1 MTVFQQLRW
10 WLRRAGGAEKAAVAV
25 AVATVVALVAWAL
38 VPVVQTSPSGR
49 TVAAGAQQP
58 GAATAAASAAGAPQ
72 SSEVSTVGTA
82 TTQPAGGVSATSSGA
97 TTAAGP
103 ASGPAPTA
111 GAGAAAT
118 TAAAPAPTDCGVPG
132 ATDQGVSA
140 KEIRIAIVLLNL
152 AGAAGNGLI
161 GVPPVEQQQ
170 ADFDAV
176 IADINKNGG
185 IQCRKLVPTY
195 YQGNPLDQNQE
206 HATCLQVVQDKPF
219 AMLDVGAIDTP
230 PSSRVCVPQAKIPL
244 FDVVPILLSEA
255 QKDLYPYMF
264 TYFGQ
269 WDTVLRDAV
278 LGARQLDWFAGAQKI
293 GLLEEDCA
301 PEMNAEI
308 EADLAQI
315 GFSGAQV
322 SRYNYGC
329 PGSLT
334 PPNQTAQAV
343 LQFKTGGVDR
353 VIDVSLV
360 PKVNDFSKQA
370 QQQDYHPKYL
380 VPDGGAVATYQNP
393 QFAPDATNFDGALAI
408 TSTQYGGDRTPGL
421 PLSAATQRCDAIM
434 AAAGQPPVREQ
445 GVGFGGVACNETWMF
460 ATAAAHDQ
468 GLTRANMVNGLDQSG
483 SLEMSFPQG
492 PAKFDVRPRTVTGGQ
507 YWRPLVYDG
516 KCPCFRVAD
525 GTFRPNFG

>member
-38 VPVVQTSPSGR
+38 VPVVQTSPSGT
-49 TVAAGAQQP
+49 TVAAGAQPP

-103 ASGPAPTA
+103 ASGAAPPA
-111 GAGAAAT
+111 GAGAT
-118 TAAAPAPTDCGVPG
+118 TAAPPPAPTDCGVPG

-170 ADFDAV
+170 VDFDAV

-278 LGARQLDWFAGAQKI
+278 LGHGSWTGSRARRRSA
-293 GLLEEDCA
+293 C
-301 PEMNAEI
+301 
-308 EADLAQI
+308 
-315 GFSGAQV
+315 
-322 SRYNYGC
+322 
-329 PGSLT
+329 
-334 PPNQTAQAV
+334 
-343 LQFKTGGVDR
+343 
-353 VIDVSLV
+353 
-360 PKVNDFSKQA
+360 SKRIA
-370 QQQDYHPKYL
+370 
-380 VPDGGAVATYQNP
+380 
-393 QFAPDATNFDGALAI
+393 
-408 TSTQYGGDRTPGL
+408 R
-421 PLSAATQRCDAIM
+421 R
-434 AAAGQPPVREQ
+434 R
-445 GVGFGGVACNETWMF
+445 
-460 ATAAAHDQ
+460 
-468 GLTRANMVNGLDQSG
+468 
-483 SLEMSFPQG
+483 
-492 PAKFDVRPRTVTGGQ
+492 
-507 YWRPLVYDG
+507 
-516 KCPCFRVAD
+516 
-525 GTFRPNFG
+525 